1 MGHIKWNTEWMFG
14 CRDYKEDDLTKEPE
28 EWEPVDL
35 PHDWLIY
42 NTQDLY
48 RDSIGWYK
56 KTFQYKNDGLRWMIR
71 FEGIYMDSTIYVN
84 GIEIGSW
91 KYGYSTFELD
101 LTKYLHDGNN
111 ELQVRVVHISP
122 NSRWYSGAGIYRN
135 VWLVKKEQTHIVSDG
150 VYITPVCLGDGWQV
164 DIDTEIYLSTT
175 PIYMIGQTI
184 LDPDGNVCASS
195 FESISYETLEK
206 ENVYSIHQTLKIN
219 QSMLWDIGKGN
230 LYSVKTQLL
239 NKEQIVD
246 FAEGKTGFRTIH
258 MDAKV
263 IFACFL

>member
-91 KYGYSTFELD
+91 KYGYST
-101 LTKYLHDGNN
+101 
-111 ELQVRVVHISP
+111 
-122 NSRWYSGAGIYRN
+122 
-135 VWLVKKEQTHIVSDG
+135 LVG
-150 VYITPVCLGDGWQV
+150 
-164 DIDTEIYLSTT
+164 
-175 PIYMIGQTI
+175 
-184 LDPDGNVCASS
+184 
-195 FESISYETLEK
+195 
-206 ENVYSIHQTLKIN
+206 
-219 QSMLWDIGKGN
+219 
-230 LYSVKTQLL
+230 
-239 NKEQIVD
+239 
-246 FAEGKTGFRTIH
+246 
-258 MDAKV
+258 
-263 IFACFL
+263 